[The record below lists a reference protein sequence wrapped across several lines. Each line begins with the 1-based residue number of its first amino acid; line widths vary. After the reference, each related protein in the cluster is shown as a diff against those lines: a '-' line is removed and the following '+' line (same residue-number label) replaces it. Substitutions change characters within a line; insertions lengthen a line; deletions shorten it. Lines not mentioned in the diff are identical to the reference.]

1 VRAHLEGWLDDR
13 WVVEPYVQTIIPPGE
28 RRTLELMVAPPR
40 QVQAEAGDYQLA
52 VVVRTMEEI
61 EHTARVGLVLTLLPF
76 DRVQLDLAGPATP
89 TATWWRRKLILP
101 LHIANEGNHPLV
113 LHLAGVTLP
122 RLGSV
127 IFPGNDA
134 AAVST
139 VELQPGQRARVPV
152 QLTVKRLPLVALHS
166 RSLPFALTAR
176 ATTGTVLQQLRSAV
190 EVRPVI
196 GAWQMASFAGLAAVG
211 VAAVSLLLLVGAL
224 FLRASTADSQA
235 VGPAVP
241 LAPAVIVV
249 TLNQPVV
256 APATSNVVL
265 SRDPESAR
273 PCASARTARSG
284 DGARQRRAGAPGSAR
299 SRCTGRAGQHRGD
312 RRAAHLRADV
322 SGRRRTI
329 RSGLANAGRA
339 GVY

>member
-1 VRAHLEGWLDDR
+1 
-13 WVVEPYVQTIIPPGE
+13 
-28 RRTLELMVAPPR
+28 
-40 QVQAEAGDYQLA
+40 
-52 VVVRTMEEI
+52 
-61 EHTARVGLVLTLLPF
+61 
-76 DRVQLDLAGPATP
+76 
-89 TATWWRRKLILP
+89 
-101 LHIANEGNHPLV
+101 
-113 LHLAGVTLP
+113 
-122 RLGSV
+122 
-127 IFPGNDA
+127 
-134 AAVST
+134 
-139 VELQPGQRARVPV
+139 V

-256 APATSNVVL
+256 APATSNVATPSFSAAIQSQPDPALPLVL
-265 SRDPESAR
+265 PDQV
-273 PCASARTARSG
+273 T
-284 DGARQRRAGAPGSAR
+284 APGSGGPAR
-299 SRCTGRAGQHRGD
+299 PAAPVPDAPAAPGSIAATGAPLTYAQMFQAVGAQYDLDWRTLAAQAYIESSFDALALSSAGAMGLMQVLPATWREWAPAVGASDPFDSYSNVQVAAVYLDYLRTQLARQGHLEKEWMLVAYNWGLD
-312 RRAAHLRADV
+312 RVTDFLATGGAWQDLPDAPRKYAEDILRIAQ
-322 SGRRRTI
+322 T
-329 RSGLANAGRA
+329 LP
-339 GVY
+339 